1 MASSLEAV
9 LMAYS
14 KTQQNMDLK
23 WQIAR
28 KLDRLDLGTFA
39 ATEFFYRVAIIY
51 GLVRAIDPEE
61 KRNEDD
67 PASKDEKTI
76 PQLMGSVDARIKV
89 LLATDTTALIL
100 GKLHLE
106 EAREFQ
112 NKTMSAYYELIE
124 IIARCKLIENV
135 RTAGEEI

>member
-1 MASSLEAV
+1 
-9 LMAYS
+9 MAYS

-39 ATEFFYRVAIIY
+39 ATEFFYRVSIIY

-61 KRNEDD
+61 KRNNDEPLPDG
-67 PASKDEKTI
+67 EKTVS
-76 PQLMGSVDARIKV
+76 QLVVSVDEHIKE
-89 LLATDTTALIL
+89 LLRTDTTALLL

-112 NKTMSAYYELIE
+112 IKTMSAYYELVE
-124 IIARCKLIENV
+124 IIARCKLIETV
-135 RTAGEEI
+135 RATGEEI